1 VGRVL
6 KQHFTRTTAIAKRH
20 RGTVIQFA
28 GDGLM
33 AIWGAPLADPD
44 HAANACQAAREMQDD
59 MELLR
64 KELADQGLPLISMRI
79 GLHTCEA
86 IVGNFGSATH
96 FYYSALGDGVNLASR
111 LEGANKAFGSRI
123 LMSASAV
130 AGLPA
135 GSPLRPLAS
144 VIVKGKSEPVDE
156 FTFEEDATIRDL
168 TVRGLEAFGKRDWD
182 VAQQAFEAI
191 LAQRPE
197 DLASKRYLG
206 RITVLRSEPP
216 GDDWTPAEALDKM

>member
-1 VGRVL
+1 
-6 KQHFTRTTAIAKRH
+6 
-20 RGTVIQFA
+20 
-28 GDGLM
+28 M
-33 AIWGAPLADPD
+33 
-44 HAANACQAAREMQDD
+44 
-59 MELLR
+59 
-64 KELADQGLPLISMRI
+64 
-79 GLHTCEA
+79 
-86 IVGNFGSATH
+86 
-96 FYYSALGDGVNLASR
+96 
-111 LEGANKAFGSRI
+111 
-123 LMSASAV
+123 
-130 AGLPA
+130 
-135 GSPLRPLAS
+135 
-144 VIVKGKSEPVDE
+144 KGKSEPVDV